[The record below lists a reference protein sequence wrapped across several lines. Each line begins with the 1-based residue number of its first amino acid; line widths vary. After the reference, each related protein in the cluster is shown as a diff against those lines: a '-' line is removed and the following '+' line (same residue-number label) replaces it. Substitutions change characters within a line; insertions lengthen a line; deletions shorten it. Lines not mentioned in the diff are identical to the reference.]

1 MLSEQDVVL
10 TSVEQYLSELA
21 GLPVLSR
28 DEEAELVCRAR
39 LGDGQAKEALLQ
51 SCLRFVA
58 YITSRYSCYLEH
70 EEYLDLVSVGNL
82 AIVERLEKALTVENP
97 VAYLYGV
104 AKLAIRSYCYTH
116 SQLITQVRGRPMV
129 WTDSLDA
136 PLCDHKGCLADL
148 LVAPEQAPKK
158 EQSEFARLYAAIN
171 ALTPKQQYVIL
182 RFYGLDGD
190 APESMAS
197 ISRRLSTSNPKV
209 TLARNRYNNAIMSL
223 RRKLLR

>member
-1 MLSEQDVVL
+1 MLNGHDIVM

-21 GLPVLSR
+21 SLPVLSL
-28 DEEAELVCRAR
+28 DEEAELVRRAR
-39 LGDGQAKEALLQ
+39 LGDEQAKEALLH
-51 SCLRFVA
+51 SCLRYVA
-58 YITSRYSCYLEH
+58 YVTSRYTCYLEH
-70 EEYLDLVSVGNL
+70 EEYLDLVSIGNL
-82 AIVERLEKALTVENP
+82 AIVECLEKALNVDNP

-136 PLCDHKGCLADL
+136 PMCNGKGCLADL
-148 LVAPEQAPKK
+148 LVAPVHTPRKS
-158 EQSEFARLYAAIN
+158 QSEFARLYAAIDT
-171 ALTPKQQYVIL
+171 LTPKQQYVIL

-197 ISRRLSTSNPKV
+197 ISRRLSPTNPKV
-209 TLARNRYNNAIMSL
+209 TIARNRYNIAIRSL
-223 RRKLLR
+223 RRKLLK

>member
-28 DEEAELVCRAR
+28 DEEAELVRRAR
-39 LGDGQAKEALLQ
+39 LGDREAKESLLQ
-51 SCLRFVA
+51 GCLRYVA
-58 YITSRYSCYLEH
+58 SVTSRYACYLQY
-70 EEYLDLVSVGNL
+70 EEYLDLVSIGNL
-82 AIVERLEKALTVENP
+82 AVVERLDKALTVENP

-136 PLCDHKGCLADL
+136 PLCNRKGCLADL
-148 LVAPEQAPKK
+148 LVAPSQAPQKA
-158 EQSEFARLYAAIN
+158 QSEVAKLYAAIN

-182 RFYGLDGD
+182 RSYGLDGD
-190 APESMAS
+190 APESIAS
-197 ISRRLSTSNPKV
+197 ISRRLSPTNPKV
-209 TLARNRYNNAIMSL
+209 TIARNRYNNAIMSL

>member
-1 MLSEQDVVL
+1 MLSDQDVVL

-21 GLPVLSR
+21 SLPVLSR
-28 DEEAELVCRAR
+28 DDEAELVRRAR
-39 LGDGQAKEALLQ
+39 LGDEQAKEALLHN
-51 SCLRFVA
+51 CLR
-58 YITSRYSCYLEH
+58 YIASVTSRYSCYLEH
-70 EEYLDLVSVGNL
+70 EEYLDLVSIGNL

-136 PLCDHKGCLADL
+136 PLCNGKGCLADT
-148 LVAPEQAPKK
+148 LVAPKQAPKR
-158 EQSEFARLYAAIN
+158 EQSEFAKLYAVIDT
-171 ALTPKQQYVIL
+171 LTPKQQYVIL

-223 RRKLLR
+223 RRKLLQ